1 MCVST
6 RQPKA
11 YKIAWLGE
19 EPSRCQPSKPMRPKF
34 SLYRSAN
41 LLALFAAVL
50 LSACGGGGDDEAAPV
65 AYASSLRGMEDQPI
79 EATLRASHIDGKPLT
94 YRIVR
99 QPIHGQAI
107 VDAGIGR
114 VVYTPAPDYA
124 GADTFWFVA
133 ETARGTISAPV
144 SVQIIV
150 EPVNDPPTIEVAAQ
164 ALNSAYSYRT
174 SVPVTIADVDS
185 TPISTE
191 VTVLPAD
198 VVRVS
203 LSDDR
208 TAIEVEPLRRG
219 SATITI
225 QADDGERRVE
235 ASLTFHVTDVRREH
249 LFTVARPEAEA
260 ITISNRGATET
271 VFRLE
276 HNNFPSFATLEEVAA
291 FVSSM
296 PAMYADETFASKLW
310 RFVRDS
316 VIHEY
321 PLSQEQWIYDP
332 LVTLN
337 SLGWGLCSNVASL
350 YARIARAAGH
360 ESRVWGLGGHV
371 VPEIRVGDDW
381 QMYDPDLGVFYYD
394 RQGRIAS
401 VETLGNDPSIVS
413 APEAPIHSLASYPE
427 PYNDFV
433 RDIYATRDD
442 NAVETWYDGPDVPLQ
457 GTVVLPAGAA
467 LTYPGHWSGQPTG
480 YDAGQSFPITHF
492 RHAVIDLPAAFRGQ
506 FGMPWMLR
514 AIEGQGRIRIEGREF
529 AIESDEL
536 RDWLAAPRRIVREL
550 EVIEA
555 TSALRLV
562 FYVNAARFVMT
573 PETRVAVTGL
583 DVWALDVTTLELDPE
598 FRVQPEAQAVTP
610 KPRSRLEI

>member
-1 MCVST
+1 MSMKSGPYRFVS
-6 RQPKA
+6 
-11 YKIAWLGE
+11 
-19 EPSRCQPSKPMRPKF
+19 
-34 SLYRSAN
+34 
-41 LLALFAAVL
+41 LLALLAAVL
-50 LSACGGGGDDEAAPV
+50 LTACGGGDDEAAPV
-65 AYASSLRGMEDQPI
+65 AYAASLRGLEDEPI
-79 EATLRASHIDGKPLT
+79 EATLRASHVDGKPLT

-99 QPIHGQAI
+99 SPTHGQAI
-107 VDAGIGR
+107 VSDPGAGR
-114 VVYTPAPDYA
+114 VIYTPAPDYA
-124 GADTFWFVA
+124 GIDEFWFVA
-133 ETARGTISAPV
+133 ETARGTMSVPV
-144 SVQIIV
+144 LVQVVV

-164 ALNSAYSYRT
+164 ALNSAYSYLT

-185 TPISTE
+185 KSVSAE
-191 VTVLPAD
+191 VTVMPAD
-198 VVRVS
+198 VVRVA

-208 TAIEVEPLRRG
+208 SAIEVEPLRRG

-225 QADDGERRVE
+225 EADDGERRVE

-249 LFTVARPEAEA
+249 TFAVVRPDANA
-260 ITISNRGATET
+260 ITISNRGMSAA

-291 FVSSM
+291 FVSGM
-296 PAMYADETFASKLW
+296 PATYPDEPFASKLW

-350 YARIARAAGH
+350 YARIARAAGY
-360 ESRVWGLGGHV
+360 EARVWGLGGHV

-381 QMYDPDLGVFYYD
+381 QMFDPDLGVFYYD
-394 RQGRIAS
+394 RQGRVAS
-401 VETLGNDPSIVS
+401 VEALGSDPSLITV
-413 APEAPIHSLASYPE
+413 PEAPIHSLASYPE

-433 RDIYATRDD
+433 RSIYERRDD
-442 NAVETWYDGPDVPLQ
+442 NVVEPWYDGPDAPLH

-480 YDAGQSFPITHF
+480 FDSGQSFPINYF
-492 RHAVIDLPAAFRGQ
+492 RHAVIDLPANFRGQ
-506 FGMPWMLR
+506 FTLPWMLH
-514 AIEGQGRIRIEGREF
+514 AIEGHGQVRIEGREF
-529 AIESDEL
+529 ELGSDEL
-536 RDWLAAPRRIVREL
+536 RDWLVSPGRILRAV
-550 EVIEA
+550 EVIESS
-555 TSALRLV
+555 SALRLV

-573 PETRVAVTGL
+573 PETRVAATGL
-583 DVWALDVTTLELDPE
+583 DVWALDITTVELEPE
-598 FRVQPEAQAVTP
+598 FRVQPDAQAITP